1 MNNLKTFANESFGL
15 IRVLERNNEMWLVG
29 KDVAECL
36 GYRNTR
42 DALKIHV
49 DDDDKN
55 TVVIHDGN
63 KRGNPNQTIINESGL
78 YSLILGSKLTKAK
91 EFKRWVT
98 KEVLP
103 SIRQNGGY
111 IANQENLSEEALLAQ
126 AVLVAQNVIANQKK
140 QLEQMQPKADFFDA
154 VTESEDTFDMATV
167 CRVLNWKGVGRNK
180 LFCILREE
188 HVLMQNNQ
196 SYQQYIDS
204 GWFRVI
210 ESKFIKPNGDICMNT
225 KTVVYQKGVDGILKV
240 LKRKYKVETA

>member
-15 IRVLERNNEMWLVG
+15 IRVLKRNNEMWLVG

-36 GYRNTR
+36 GYSRPDHAIN
-42 DALKIHV
+42 KHV
-49 DDDDKN
+49 DNEDKLMYQIDTSGQN
-55 TVVIHDGN
+55 RN
-63 KRGNPNQTIINESGL
+63 MFIINESGL

-111 IANQENLSEEALLAQ
+111 IANQSNLSEAELLAQ

-140 QLEQMQPKADFFDA
+140 QLEQIQHKADFFDA
-154 VTESEDTFDMATV
+154 VTESEDTFDMTTV
-167 CRVLNWKGVGRNK
+167 CKVLNWKGIGRNK

-196 SYQQYIDS
+196 PYQQYIDR

-210 ESKFIKPNGDICMNT
+210 ESKFVKPNGDICMNT

-240 LKRKYKVETA
+240 LKRKYEVETA